1 MIAKKTKKSTT
12 KNKASKVKNSLPTV
26 GLPGSTNFDGANYS
40 RFRTFLFG
48 LQTNQKGGEVTT
60 WARTELNR
68 RAKRIYNDCPAV
80 RFLSSFL
87 QRHVIGIGLFPI
99 AQTTD
104 EEWNAEMERVF
115 DNWASNKFYCDSRG
129 QKTFWQRQRQCIPDW
144 IRSGE
149 SFIGKVF
156 SKNGFPQFQSFAA
169 TEIGNAGAE
178 GESDRV
184 IDGIILDPQG
194 RVVGYRV
201 LKGEGKY
208 EDIPVESICH
218 VADLERDDGQLR
230 SPTALY
236 SGLNPAQDL
245 MEAGAAEK
253 VRHKLQSMI
262 TMAVKREGKGAP
274 VKKTLSGV
282 VTQKQGNI
290 ATQID
295 PNGHITQTETQ
306 IEKLIETM
314 GGFGAL
320 AYLGAGEE
328 LQFLQVQ
335 GNEAFNNLQQFLI
348 YEIAWSIGLNPETA
362 FYLSKL
368 GGTANRAGLE
378 DFAAQVGVIQDR
390 INEQLNTPFW
400 VWRAAVAMSR
410 GEIRKCKDPEWWKVA
425 WQGPPKMSVD
435 LGRMGTLL
443 INLRNAGM
451 ITLNQYWGGQGM
463 GWRESISQVAKEIRA
478 EKLAC
483 WNASDHEPGEEPNIT
498 VDYYKDYRVISGRTD
513 TVPSDMEPEPEPE
526 EPEEPDLEEN
536 EEEEE
541 YRPGDKA

>member
-1 MIAKKTKKSTT
+1 MTPRKKTKKT
-12 KNKASKVKNSLPTV
+12 KASTVKNSIPST
-26 GLPGSTNFDGANYS
+26 GLPGVSNFDGANYS

-48 LQTNQKGGEVTT
+48 LQTNQKGGEVTS

-68 RAKRIYNDCPAV
+68 RAKRIYNDCPAI

-87 QRHVIGIGLFPI
+87 QRHVVGIGLFPI
-99 AQTTD
+99 AQTND
-104 EEWNAEMERVF
+104 EEWNAEMERIF
-115 DNWASNKFYCDSRG
+115 DNWASNKYYCDSKG

-144 IRSGE
+144 FRSGE
-149 SFIGKVF
+149 SFVAKVF
-156 SKNGFPQFQSFAA
+156 SKNGFPQFQSFAS
-169 TEIGNAGAE
+169 TEIGNNGQEKPEDNIVDGIRLDSAG
-178 GESDRV
+178 RV
-184 IDGIILDPQG
+184 I
-194 RVVGYRV
+194 GYRI
-201 LKGEGKY
+201 LKGDGKF
-208 EDIPVESICH
+208 EDVPAESMCH

-236 SGLNPAQDL
+236 SGINPAQDL

-262 TMAVKREGKGAP
+262 TMAVKRESKGAAA
-274 VKKTLSGV
+274 KKSLSGV
-282 VTQKQGNI
+282 VTKKQGNI
-290 ATQID
+290 PTNID
-295 PNGHITQTETQ
+295 ASGNITQTETQ
-306 IEKLIETM
+306 IEKLMETM

-335 GNEAFNNLQQFLI
+335 GNEAFQTLQQFLI
-348 YEIAWSIGLNPETA
+348 YEIAWSIGINPETA

-390 INEQLNTPFW
+390 MNEQLNTPMW

-463 GWRESISQVAKEIRA
+463 GWRESIMQVAKEIRA

-483 WNASDHEPGEEPNIT
+483 WQASDHEEGEEPNIT

-513 TVPSDMEPEPEPE
+513 TVPSDMPE
-526 EPEEPDLEEN
+526 EKEEEMEEDDT
-536 EEEEE
+536 EEEE
-541 YRPGDKA
+541 YRPGEGNGRS